1 MFQAEIDGTVSDT
14 RNIVTASSQESVN
27 HQFRP
32 EIFIINLYHRLKS
45 CCRGCISNPNTLSDP
60 LSLGQATP
68 LASSRAAKMTRS
80 VACFSVLR
88 GRIHHVN
95 VAVRARN
102 LRAIAVSSA
111 EFDVNWL

>member
-27 HQFRP
+27 HQFHP

-45 CCRGCISNPNTLSDP
+45 CCRGYVSNPNTLSLSLSLKPSSSPDP

-80 VACFSVLR
+80 VACFSVVGYTTLT
-88 GRIHHVN
+88 
-95 VAVRARN
+95 
-102 LRAIAVSSA
+102 
-111 EFDVNWL
+111 WP